1 MRRNSYKRNRA
12 HVIGLIGEGKRNEM
26 REREKTM
33 NLCGGLGNNFRINL
47 GNLFI
52 VYLFKR

>member
-26 REREKTM
+26 REREKKKHES
-33 NLCGGLGNNFRINL
+33 LWRSR
-47 GNLFI
+47 
-52 VYLFKR
+52 K